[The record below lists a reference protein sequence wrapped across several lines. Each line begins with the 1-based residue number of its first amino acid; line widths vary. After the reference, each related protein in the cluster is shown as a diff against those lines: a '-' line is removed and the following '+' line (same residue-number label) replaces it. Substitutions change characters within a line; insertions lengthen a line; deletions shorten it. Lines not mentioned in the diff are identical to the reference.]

1 MLRVHK
7 IAIARIFADL
17 IKADRIIDTGEME
30 CWNRVCAK
38 YSIDKEVETDA
49 QYVSFSDALESICNS
64 GVQGLKEDLLSDC
77 RSMTVSDGFC
87 AHSEALILIALI
99 LMLDSD
105 QPFRVETFSIPK
117 ASFNIDIATS
127 LYIESDYD
135 AATNEA
141 IRVNYR
147 SLFKE
152 FQLAGFHFVYPPK
165 IIEHY
170 QDTDPKLFHQIL
182 SFLAPSMSE
191 SGIENAYKS
200 LMKMT
205 TGVFCKD
212 LLCNKCG
219 ITDLRNTYPSLLIK
233 IGNSFVGED
242 AYANYLK
249 IEVDE
254 DILSTVQSFI
264 DRFCEML
271 SSNVYV
277 VNTSEERDS
286 QFHFHGFYKQLLDIF
301 LIRKNI
307 RSHILIDPYKEEI
320 FFPDVDAKAN
330 GLHRRER
337 ALYTLLLCCGKDGI
351 NFNQPK
357 STDVL
362 AKYMKRMEK
371 IQARYST
378 IYSLFGGTADTAPDL
393 SIPEIRRPI
402 FSCLKRSLKNIPS
415 LYNPEDYN
423 LTKNRDGVF
432 SVNIDDNMVL
442 VAELDSAEPIPLTD
456 SKLFKKF
463 KDA

>member
-1 MLRVHK
+1 MLRAHK
-7 IAIARIFADL
+7 IAVARIFADL

-99 LMLDSD
+99 LMLDSY

-254 DILSTVQSFI
+254 DILSTIQSFI

-271 SSNVYV
+271 SSDVYV

-337 ALYTLLLCCGKDGI
+337 ALYTLLLCYGKDGI

-357 STDVL
+357 STDGL
-362 AKYMKRMEK
+362 SKYTKRMEK
-371 IQARYST
+371 IQTRYSI

-442 VAELDSAEPIPLTD
+442 VTELDSAEPIPLTN

>member
-1 MLRVHK
+1 MLRAHK
-7 IAIARIFADL
+7 IAVARIFADL

-271 SSNVYV
+271 SSDVYV

-337 ALYTLLLCCGKDGI
+337 ALYTLLLCYGKDGI

-357 STDVL
+357 STDGL
-362 AKYMKRMEK
+362 SKYTKRMEK
-371 IQARYST
+371 IQTRYSI

-442 VAELDSAEPIPLTD
+442 VTELDSAEPIPLTN

>member
-1 MLRVHK
+1 MLRAHK
-7 IAIARIFADL
+7 IAVARIFADL

-99 LMLDSD
+99 LMLDSY

-337 ALYTLLLCCGKDGI
+337 ALYTLLLCYGKDGI

-357 STDVL
+357 STDGL
-362 AKYMKRMEK
+362 SKYMKRMEK
-371 IQARYST
+371 IQTRYSI

-442 VAELDSAEPIPLTD
+442 VTELDSAEPIPLTN

>member
-1 MLRVHK
+1 
-7 IAIARIFADL
+7 
-17 IKADRIIDTGEME
+17 ME

-99 LMLDSD
+99 LMLDSY

-337 ALYTLLLCCGKDGI
+337 ALYTLLLCYGKDGI

-357 STDVL
+357 STDGL
-362 AKYMKRMEK
+362 SKYMKRMEK
-371 IQARYST
+371 IQTRYSI

-442 VAELDSAEPIPLTD
+442 VTELDSAEPIPLTN

>member
-1 MLRVHK
+1 
-7 IAIARIFADL
+7 
-17 IKADRIIDTGEME
+17 
-30 CWNRVCAK
+30 
-38 YSIDKEVETDA
+38 
-49 QYVSFSDALESICNS
+49 
-64 GVQGLKEDLLSDC
+64 
-77 RSMTVSDGFC
+77 MTVSDGFC

-99 LMLDSD
+99 LMLDSY

-271 SSNVYV
+271 SSDVYV

-337 ALYTLLLCCGKDGI
+337 ALYTLILCYGKDGI

-357 STDVL
+357 STDGL
-362 AKYMKRMEK
+362 SKYTKRMEK
-371 IQARYST
+371 IQTRYSI

-442 VAELDSAEPIPLTD
+442 VTELDSAEPIPLTN

>member
-271 SSNVYV
+271 SSDVYV

-337 ALYTLLLCCGKDGI
+337 ALYTLLLCYGKDGI

-357 STDVL
+357 STDGL
-362 AKYMKRMEK
+362 SKYMKRMEK
-371 IQARYST
+371 IQTRYSI

-442 VAELDSAEPIPLTD
+442 VTELDSAEPIPLTN

>member
-1 MLRVHK
+1 MLRAHK
-7 IAIARIFADL
+7 IAVARIFADL

-99 LMLDSD
+99 LMLDSY

-152 FQLAGFHFVYPPK
+152 FQLAGFHCVYPPK

-271 SSNVYV
+271 SSDVYV

-337 ALYTLLLCCGKDGI
+337 ALYTLLLCYGKDGI

-357 STDVL
+357 STDGL
-362 AKYMKRMEK
+362 SKYMKRMEK
-371 IQARYST
+371 IQTRYSI

-442 VAELDSAEPIPLTD
+442 VTELDSAEPIPLTN

>member
-105 QPFRVETFSIPK
+105 QPFRVEAFSIPK

-182 SFLAPSMSE
+182 SFLAPSMSK

-254 DILSTVQSFI
+254 DILTTVQSFI

-271 SSNVYV
+271 SSDVYV

-362 AKYMKRMEK
+362 AKYMKRMGK

-402 FSCLKRSLKNIPS
+402 FSCLKRSLNNIPS

-432 SVNIDDNMVL
+432 SVNIDDNMVF
-442 VAELDSAEPIPLTD
+442 VTELDSAEPIPLTD

>member
-1 MLRVHK
+1 MLRAHK
-7 IAIARIFADL
+7 IAVARIFADL

-99 LMLDSD
+99 LMLDSY

-271 SSNVYV
+271 SSDVYV

-337 ALYTLLLCCGKDGI
+337 ALYTLLLCYGKDGI

-357 STDVL
+357 STDGL
-362 AKYMKRMEK
+362 SKYMKRMEK
-371 IQARYST
+371 IQTRYSI

-432 SVNIDDNMVL
+432 SVNIDDNMVF
-442 VAELDSAEPIPLTD
+442 VTELDSAEPIHLAD

>member
-1 MLRVHK
+1 MLRAHK
-7 IAIARIFADL
+7 IAVARIFADL

-99 LMLDSD
+99 LMLDSY

-271 SSNVYV
+271 SSDVYV

-337 ALYTLLLCCGKDGI
+337 ALYTLLLCYGKDGI

-357 STDVL
+357 STDGL
-362 AKYMKRMEK
+362 SKYMKRMEK
-371 IQARYST
+371 IQTRYSI

-442 VAELDSAEPIPLTD
+442 VTELDSAEPIHLAD

>member
-1 MLRVHK
+1 MLRAHK
-7 IAIARIFADL
+7 IAVARIFADL

-99 LMLDSD
+99 LMLDSY

-152 FQLAGFHFVYPPK
+152 FQLVSFHFVYPPK

-212 LLCNKCG
+212 LLCNKCD

-271 SSNVYV
+271 SSDVYV

-337 ALYTLLLCCGKDGI
+337 ALYTLLLCYGKDGI

-357 STDVL
+357 STDGL
-362 AKYMKRMEK
+362 SKYTKRMEK
-371 IQARYST
+371 IQTRYSI

-442 VAELDSAEPIPLTD
+442 VTELDSAEPIPLTN

>member
-99 LMLDSD
+99 LMLDSY

-271 SSNVYV
+271 SSDVYV